1 MELNMEFNEQSHNW
15 AFNMGVEPLFVLT
28 LQEEVW
34 HNSKGEPFKEKKLD
48 KIWSNFNKDYVQG
61 GKFRGNQNYNPI
73 LLPTKPII
81 NDDQSEL
88 TNQREYAVLDVLS
101 FGELSNLPESI
112 LKTFKLGLRLFDRNG
127 NYVSPTSIPDLET
140 VFEDGEFGSVATL
153 YTSLTNELERRQK
166 ELQEEMEDLKQ
177 KRDDE
182 IILSEEAL
190 EKEED
195 TEEEQNVELVQEVA
209 SESIEKEEQGEETL
223 TSEQDEEQ
231 GVTAEELV
239 QENLKTYIERSVFC
253 VPLEEDFTLLGSD
266 YKENDPL
273 LPFVDMTR
281 SSLSSRLTDANRKLQ
296 QAQQEYRQQI
306 YELLNNPL
314 SEKLEAL
321 LRKTDPENQDSQYYL
336 ALENVKVD
344 ARQQRESI
352 QKSVDAQANQLKN
365 QYEYNLKEHLE
376 KVKEIETQK
385 YHEENRPKL
394 KEEIRQYE
402 SSLIQRLAEAE
413 EIAREDILKQ
423 ADDQFQDEVE
433 ILVDRLVSSKE
444 SDLEAIMSNYHATI
458 KEIENNY
465 QATKEEEINEL
476 RNKASQ
482 ITSQQYDYS
491 RRGNEEIEAR
501 VQARLLNI
509 NPEMQTLA
517 EKAKLAESARKQAE
531 SQAKQAQ
538 SIADI
543 ADSRY
548 KELSQRHEE
557 LKQENA
563 NKEAQIVSLYQEQE
577 NQRNQKERSA
587 LGKYLLI
594 ASTILTV
601 GIAATTLTVFNL
613 GNKKTVE
620 QVKKLQSENKELQS
634 KANQKYRVGEYIP
647 VDTGNGQVSYGK
659 IQSLNKKGDGGVVV
673 VKEGDQERTFSFG
686 SE

>member
-1 MELNMEFNEQSHNW
+1 MELNMEFNKQSYNW

-73 LLPTKPII
+73 LLPTKPVI

-166 ELQEEMEDLKQ
+166 ELQEEIEDLEQ

-195 TEEEQNVELVQEVA
+195 TAEEQNVELVQEVA

-223 TSEQDEEQ
+223 TLEQDEEQ

-239 QENLKTYIERSVFC
+239 QENLKTYIERSVVC
-253 VPLEEDFTLLGSD
+253 VPLEEDFTLVGSD

-365 QYEYNLKEHLE
+365 QYEYDLKEHLE

-394 KEEIRQYE
+394 KEKISQYE

-465 QATKEEEINEL
+465 QATKEKEINKL

-491 RRGNEEIEAR
+491 RRGNEEVEAR

-509 NPEMQTLA
+509 NPEMQALT
-517 EKAKLAESARKQAE
+517 EKVKLAESARENAE

-538 SIADI
+538 SIADT

-557 LKQENA
+557 LKKENA

>member
-1 MELNMEFNEQSHNW
+1 M
-15 AFNMGVEPLFVLT
+15 
-28 LQEEVW
+28 
-34 HNSKGEPFKEKKLD
+34 
-48 KIWSNFNKDYVQG
+48 
-61 GKFRGNQNYNPI
+61 
-73 LLPTKPII
+73 
-81 NDDQSEL
+81 
-88 TNQREYAVLDVLS
+88 
-101 FGELSNLPESI
+101 
-112 LKTFKLGLRLFDRNG
+112 
-127 NYVSPTSIPDLET
+127 
-140 VFEDGEFGSVATL
+140 
-153 YTSLTNELERRQK
+153 
-166 ELQEEMEDLKQ
+166 
-177 KRDDE
+177 
-182 IILSEEAL
+182 
-190 EKEED
+190 
-195 TEEEQNVELVQEVA
+195 
-209 SESIEKEEQGEETL
+209 
-223 TSEQDEEQ
+223 
-231 GVTAEELV
+231 
-239 QENLKTYIERSVFC
+239 
-253 VPLEEDFTLLGSD
+253 
-266 YKENDPL
+266 
-273 LPFVDMTR
+273 
-281 SSLSSRLTDANRKLQ
+281 
-296 QAQQEYRQQI
+296 
-306 YELLNNPL
+306 
-314 SEKLEAL
+314 
-321 LRKTDPENQDSQYYL
+321 
-336 ALENVKVD
+336 
-344 ARQQRESI
+344 
-352 QKSVDAQANQLKN
+352 
-365 QYEYNLKEHLE
+365 
-376 KVKEIETQK
+376 
-385 YHEENRPKL
+385 
-394 KEEIRQYE
+394 
-402 SSLIQRLAEAE
+402 IQRLAEAE

-538 SIADI
+538 SIADT

-613 GNKKTVE
+613 GNKKAVE

>member
-1 MELNMEFNEQSHNW
+1 MEFNERSYNW

-61 GKFRGNQNYNPI
+61 GKFKGNQNYNPI
-73 LLPTKPII
+73 ILPTKPVI
-81 NDDQSEL
+81 NDDTSEL

-166 ELQEEMEDLKQ
+166 ELQEEMEDLDQ

-195 TEEEQNVELVQEVA
+195 TAEEQNVELVQEVA
-209 SESIEKEEQGEETL
+209 SESIENEEQGEETL
-223 TSEQDEEQ
+223 TLEQDEEQ

-239 QENLKTYIERSVFC
+239 QENLKTYIERSVVC
-253 VPLEEDFTLLGSD
+253 VPLEEDFTLVGSD

-273 LPFVDMTR
+273 LPFVDLTK
-281 SSLSSRLTDANRKLQ
+281 SSLSSCLIDANRKLQ

-306 YELLNNPL
+306 YDLLNTPL

-321 LRKTDPENQDSQYYL
+321 LKKTDPENQDSQYYL

-458 KEIENNY
+458 KDIENNY
-465 QATKEEEINEL
+465 QATKEKEINEL

-517 EKAKLAESARKQAE
+517 EKAKLAESARKQAV

-538 SIADI
+538 SIADT

-563 NKEAQIVSLYQEQE
+563 NKEAQIASLYQEQE

-594 ASTILTV
+594 ASAILTV

-613 GNKKTVE
+613 GNKKTME

>member
-1 MELNMEFNEQSHNW
+1 MELNMEFNKQSYNW

-73 LLPTKPII
+73 LLPTKPVI

-209 SESIEKEEQGEETL
+209 SESIEKGEQGEETL

-239 QENLKTYIERSVFC
+239 QENLKTYIERSVVC
-253 VPLEEDFTLLGSD
+253 VPLEEDFTLVGSD

-273 LPFVDMTR
+273 LPFVDMTK
-281 SSLSSRLTDANRKLQ
+281 SSLSSCLIDANRKLQ

-365 QYEYNLKEHLE
+365 QYEYDLKEHLE

-394 KEEIRQYE
+394 KEKISQYE

-465 QATKEEEINEL
+465 QATKEREINEL

-538 SIADI
+538 SIADT

-557 LKQENA
+557 LQQENA

-673 VKEGDQERTFSFG
+673 VKEDDQERTFSFG

>member
-239 QENLKTYIERSVFC
+239 QENLKTYIERSVVC

-433 ILVDRLVSSKE
+433 ILVDRLVSTKE

-538 SIADI
+538 SIADT

>member
-1 MELNMEFNEQSHNW
+1 MNFNEQSYNW

-61 GKFRGNQNYNPI
+61 WKFKGNRNYNPI
-73 LLPTKPII
+73 LLPTKPVI
-81 NDDQSEL
+81 NDDPSEL

-101 FGELSNLPESI
+101 FGELSNLPENI

-127 NYVSPTSIPDLET
+127 NYVSPSSIPDLET

-166 ELQEEMEDLKQ
+166 ELQEEMEDLEQ

-190 EKEED
+190 ENEED
-195 TEEEQNVELVQEVA
+195 AEEEQNVEFVQEAA
-209 SESIEKEEQGEETL
+209 SESIENEEQIEETL
-223 TSEQDEEQ
+223 TPEQDEEQ

-239 QENLKTYIERSVFC
+239 QENLKTYIEHSVVY
-253 VPLEEDFTLLGSD
+253 VPLEEEFTLVGSD

-273 LPFVDMTR
+273 LPFVDLTK
-281 SSLSSRLTDANRKLQ
+281 SSLSSCLIDANRKLQ

-306 YELLNNPL
+306 YDLLNTPL

-321 LRKTDPENQDSQYYL
+321 LKKTDPENQDSQYYL

-444 SDLEAIMSNYHATI
+444 SDLEAIMNNYHATI
-458 KEIENNY
+458 KDIENNY
-465 QATKEEEINEL
+465 QATKEKEINEL

-538 SIADI
+538 SIADT

-548 KELSQRHEE
+548 KELSQRHEK

-634 KANQKYRVGEYIP
+634 KANQKYRVGEYIT

>member
-1 MELNMEFNEQSHNW
+1 MELNMEFNKQSYNW

-73 LLPTKPII
+73 LLPTKPVI

-239 QENLKTYIERSVFC
+239 QENLKTYIERSVVC

-273 LPFVDMTR
+273 LPFVDVTR

-296 QAQQEYRQQI
+296 QAQQEYRQKI

-365 QYEYNLKEHLE
+365 QYEYDLKEHLE

-394 KEEIRQYE
+394 KEKISQYE

-465 QATKEEEINEL
+465 QATKEKEINEL

-491 RRGNEEIEAR
+491 RRGNEEVEAR

-509 NPEMQTLA
+509 NPEMQALT
-517 EKAKLAESARKQAE
+517 EKVKLAESARENAE

-538 SIADI
+538 SIADT

-557 LKQENA
+557 LQQENA

>member
-1 MELNMEFNEQSHNW
+1 MEFNEQSYNW

-61 GKFRGNQNYNPI
+61 GRFKGNQNYNPI
-73 LLPTKPII
+73 SLPTKPVI
-81 NDDQSEL
+81 NDDPSEL

-190 EKEED
+190 EKEE
-195 TEEEQNVELVQEVA
+195 EQNVELVQEVA
-209 SESIEKEEQGEETL
+209 SESIENEEQGEETL
-223 TSEQDEEQ
+223 TLEQDEEQ

-239 QENLKTYIERSVFC
+239 QENLKTYIERSVVC
-253 VPLEEDFTLLGSD
+253 VPLEEDFTLVGND

-273 LPFVDMTR
+273 LPFVDLTR
-281 SSLSSRLTDANRKLQ
+281 SSLSSSLTDANRKLQ
-296 QAQQEYRQQI
+296 QAQQEYRQKM
-306 YELLNNPL
+306 YELLNDPL

-321 LRKTDPENQDSQYYL
+321 LKKTDPENQDSQYYL

-365 QYEYNLKEHLE
+365 QYEYDLKEHLE

-394 KEEIRQYE
+394 KEKISQYE

-423 ADDQFQDEVE
+423 ADDQFQNEVE

-458 KEIENNY
+458 KDIENNY
-465 QATKEEEINEL
+465 QATKEKEINEL

-517 EKAKLAESARKQAE
+517 EKAKLAESARKQAV

-538 SIADI
+538 SIADT

-563 NKEAQIVSLYQEQE
+563 NKEAQIASLYQEQE

-594 ASTILTV
+594 ASAILTV

-613 GNKKTVE
+613 GNKKTME

>member
-1 MELNMEFNEQSHNW
+1 MNFNEQSYNW

-61 GKFRGNQNYNPI
+61 WKFKGNRNYNPI
-73 LLPTKPII
+73 LLPTKPVI
-81 NDDQSEL
+81 NDDPSEL

-101 FGELSNLPESI
+101 FGELSNLPENI

-127 NYVSPTSIPDLET
+127 NYVSPSSIPDLET

-166 ELQEEMEDLKQ
+166 ELQEEMEDLEQ

-190 EKEED
+190 ENEED
-195 TEEEQNVELVQEVA
+195 AEEEQNVEFVQEAA
-209 SESIEKEEQGEETL
+209 SESIENEEQIEETL
-223 TSEQDEEQ
+223 TPEQDEEQ

-239 QENLKTYIERSVFC
+239 QENLKTYIEHSVVY
-253 VPLEEDFTLLGSD
+253 VPLEEEFTLVGSD

-273 LPFVDMTR
+273 LPFVDLTK
-281 SSLSSRLTDANRKLQ
+281 SSLSSCLIDANRKLQ

-306 YELLNNPL
+306 YDLLNTPL

-321 LRKTDPENQDSQYYL
+321 LKKTDPENQDSQYYL

-444 SDLEAIMSNYHATI
+444 SDLEAIMNNYHATI
-458 KEIENNY
+458 KDIENNY
-465 QATKEEEINEL
+465 QATKEKEINEL

-538 SIADI
+538 SIADT

-548 KELSQRHEE
+548 KELSQRHEK

>member
-1 MELNMEFNEQSHNW
+1 MELNMEFNKQSYNW

-73 LLPTKPII
+73 LLPTKPVI

-153 YTSLTNELERRQK
+153 YTSLTNELEPRQK
-166 ELQEEMEDLKQ
+166 ELQEEMEDLQQ

-239 QENLKTYIERSVFC
+239 QENLKTYIERSVVC

-458 KEIENNY
+458 KDIENKY

-538 SIADI
+538 SIADT

-563 NKEAQIVSLYQEQE
+563 NKQAQIVSLYQEQE

-601 GIAATTLTVFNL
+601 GIAATTLAVFNL
-613 GNKKTVE
+613 GNKKTME